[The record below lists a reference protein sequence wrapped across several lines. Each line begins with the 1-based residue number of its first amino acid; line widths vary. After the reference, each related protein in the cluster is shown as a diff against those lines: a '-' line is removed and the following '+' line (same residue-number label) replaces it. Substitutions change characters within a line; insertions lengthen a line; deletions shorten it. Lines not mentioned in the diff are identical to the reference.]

1 MKRPQL
7 IPDWRRAWRWWS
19 VQASALIVVW
29 VAMPPDAQAA
39 LVALFGVP
47 AEKVPGILAALGV
60 VGRML
65 QQPAR
70 KGDDQ

>member
-1 MKRPQL
+1 VKRPQL

-19 VQASALIVVW
+19 VQTSALIVVW
-29 VAMPPDAQAA
+29 VALPPDTQAA
-39 LVALFGVP
+39 LVSLFGFP
-47 AEKVPGILAALGV
+47 TEKVPGVLAVLCV

-65 QQPAR
+65 QQPAK